1 MSELKINGIVVQS
14 YGDVKNPAIV
24 FVHAFPFNSRMWEPQ
39 VHFFKD
45 RFRVITYD
53 VRSAGKSVVDDY
65 QFTMETLADDF
76 NEIVTHL
83 GLTDINAVGLSMGGY
98 ILLRSY
104 QKNPSIF
111 RTLTLA
117 DTRAENDD
125 NAALLQR
132 SLNIRKIKD
141 GKRKEFESSF
151 ISNLLSQKNLGS
163 ASITDYLRRII
174 SEQNDASIVAL
185 LIAIA
190 TRINSLSELSN
201 INVPTLLIFGEEDK
215 LTPIQ
220 CGETLNKG
228 IRNSELIIIPEA
240 GHLSNI
246 ENQKDFNEALNRF
259 LLQHNQWR

>member
-1 MSELKINGIVVQS
+1 MIEFKINEIVVQS
-14 YGDVKNPAIV
+14 YGDVKNPPLI
-24 FVHAFPFNSRMWEPQ
+24 FVHAFPFNSRMWESQ

-45 RFRVITYD
+45 KFRIITYD
-53 VRSAGKSVVDDY
+53 VRSAGKTIVDDY

-83 GLTDINAVGLSMGGY
+83 GLKNVNAVGLSMGGY

-111 RTLTLA
+111 KTLTLA
-117 DTRAENDD
+117 DTKAENDD
-125 NAALLQR
+125 NTALLQR
-132 SLNIRKIKD
+132 SSNIKKIKD
-141 GKRKEFESSF
+141 GKREEFENTF

-163 ASITDYLRRII
+163 QNITGYLKRII

-190 TRINSLSELSN
+190 TRLDSTSALNN
-201 INVPTLLIFGEEDK
+201 INIPTLLIFGEEDK
-215 LTPIQ
+215 LTPLN
-220 CGETLNKG
+220 CARTLKEG
-228 IRNSELIIIPEA
+228 IKNSELAIIPCA

-246 ENQKDFNEALNRF
+246 ENQQGFNKTLEKF
-259 LLQHNQWR
+259 LLRYNQ